1 MFTLIS
7 YLWILFM
14 LAVLIT
20 PIVIGLMNKPKKAKS
35 AATEPSLEGMGAPE
49 EQQVLDFGDELA
61 QMDSK

>member
-1 MFTLIS
+1 
-7 YLWILFM
+7 M

-20 PIVIGLMNKPKKAKS
+20 PIVIGVINKPKRVKS
-35 AATEPSLEGMGAPE
+35 AATEPNVEEMGAPE